1 MTEDVGEA
9 VAGMTEDV
17 GEAVAGMTEDVGE
30 AVAGGAVG
38 GEGAADVGGAL
49 RGGDAGETADPPPPH
64 AALVNAATK
73 AKATILI
80 MVGSYHCPNRQ
91 PRIHNVQNPLHDRR

>member
-1 MTEDVGEA
+1 
-9 VAGMTEDV
+9 
-17 GEAVAGMTEDVGE
+17 
-30 AVAGGAVG
+30 VAGGAVG
-38 GEGAADVGGAL
+38 EEGAADVGGTL

-64 AALVNAATK
+64 AAPVNAATK

>member
-1 MTEDVGEA
+1 MFGDEGVA
-9 VAGMTEDV
+9 VDEGA
-17 GEAVAGMTEDVGE
+17 

-38 GEGAADVGGAL
+38 DKGAADVGGTL
-49 RGGDAGETADPPPPH
+49 RGGDGGDAGETADPPPPH

-80 MVGSYHCPNRQ
+80 MVRS
-91 PRIHNVQNPLHDRR
+91 

>member
-1 MTEDVGEA
+1 MKIVPPNGGSPEV
-9 VAGMTEDV
+9 
-17 GEAVAGMTEDVGE
+17 GMTEDVGE

-38 GEGAADVGGAL
+38 GEGAADVGGTL
-49 RGGDAGETADPPPPH
+49 RGGDGGDAGETADPPPPH

-73 AKATILI
+73 AKVTILI